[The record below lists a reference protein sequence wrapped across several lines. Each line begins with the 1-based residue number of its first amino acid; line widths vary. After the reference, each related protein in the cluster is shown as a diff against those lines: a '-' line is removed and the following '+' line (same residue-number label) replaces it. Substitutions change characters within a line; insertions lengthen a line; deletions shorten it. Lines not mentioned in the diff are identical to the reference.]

1 VWKAGIG
8 TDISFGYDYW
18 IDNKNLIQHLDI
30 QDDSCLHPCIKVSE
44 FILNGQ
50 WDIQKLNQLIHNQ
63 LVLQKIIRIA
73 IPIVEI
79 VDSFCWRL
87 NGSGEFSTKSATWLT
102 HGSDAFQQPI

>member
-1 VWKAGIG
+1 MWKAGIG

-50 WDIQKLNQLIHNQ
+50 WDIQKLNQVIHNQ
-63 LVLQKIIRIA
+63 LVLQKTIGIA
-73 IPIVEI
+73 IPIVAT
-79 VDSFCWRL
+79 VDSFCWGL
-87 NGSGEFSTKSATWLT
+87 GSVSFSGK
-102 HGSDAFQQPI
+102 